1 MIVQLPV
8 TVSGRNKNKK
18 REKQNDFSRHPVADS
33 YVTSNKI
40 VRKKKQKQ
48 KLYQLKSSLA
58 FIEEKLYDLKDLIE
72 RK

>member
-40 VRKKKQKQ
+40 VRKKKTKT
-48 KLYQLKSSLA
+48 KIVP
-58 FIEEKLYDLKDLIE
+58 IEIQFGFH
-72 RK
+72 